1 MIKSI
6 FQKLRGCVYNDV
18 KDAEMLDLMY
28 LKDFGIT
35 EINQKDIVIDV
46 EIRGRERKLKNVA
59 K

>member
-1 MIKSI
+1 
-6 FQKLRGCVYNDV
+6 
-18 KDAEMLDLMY
+18 MLDLMY